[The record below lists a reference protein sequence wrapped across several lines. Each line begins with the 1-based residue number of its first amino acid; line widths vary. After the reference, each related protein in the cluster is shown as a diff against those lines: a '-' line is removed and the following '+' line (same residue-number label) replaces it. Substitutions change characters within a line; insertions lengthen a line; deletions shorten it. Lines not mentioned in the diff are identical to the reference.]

1 MSPNL
6 SSGHFAKNKLIYEQ
20 VIYNMLSLVG
30 LATTLS
36 VAEARRYAMH
46 YAQFH
51 GPVFYYY
58 RQGYVL
64 IFVFVCR
71 FVNVVHLSARLANS
85 KSNGLIF
92 VKFFSCG
99 IYDKKHIVSWIFW

>member
-36 VAEARRYAMH
+36 AAEARRYNSLCSSTWSSILLL
-46 YAQFH
+46 
-51 GPVFYYY
+51 PPKLFY
-58 RQGYVL
+58 
-64 IFVFVCR
+64 IFVMVCE
-71 FVNVVHLSARLANS
+71 FVNFVHLSARLA
-85 KSNGLIF
+85 
-92 VKFFSCG
+92 
-99 IYDKKHIVSWIFW
+99 